1 MLTLSVFKEKER
13 NIMKKV
19 KTEMNNS
26 RNQYHSGGNEETMK
40 KNQNYVFQ
48 EYRKNRQKA
57 FQGKKKKLKENKL
70 KRTKN

>member
-1 MLTLSVFKEKER
+1 MS
-13 NIMKKV
+13 
-19 KTEMNNS
+19 NS

-40 KNQNYVFQ
+40 KNQNYVLQ